1 MKRFIILAALL
12 LAGGALAD
20 ENSDAFNAGASF
32 GKGNSSQ
39 GTSSLSNPG
48 SVTGNIPGYTSSPPE
63 SGYYGGVT
71 GGDGGLSD
79 KGQQALQNND
89 AGQTVIDSGT
99 TNKPPVIDPNAPY
112 ITIGKGA
119 EGSAGSVLDGTGSQC
134 TSTTVSKS
142 TFENYTCDRDV
153 NAFSSCSRT
162 ATIALNETQTVKDV
176 DESGSGSM
184 SYNYPIKHTGTIKA
198 VRVTINNIVLPYAQM
213 CDKTNSGACPGFE
226 TPVVSFLGKTWPV
239 AVSSTPD
246 MRNDINGSASLSFS
260 LSGLS
265 LAAVQGQTLPLKIT
279 YKYFWYRQYHGHGDD
294 WDEAYSDYDE
304 LASGNATVTI
314 TINTTVI
321 TKVPYQKW
329 TTSCPN
335 GAGVGSQIS
344 SNCTSGPETK
354 TQVIDGVSYSLN
366 AGCWAYQDDYV
377 STSYTSAG
385 TCSSLASDAAC
396 TQSSK
401 SCTEYT
407 SGYCSHESVTYQ
419 CQKTYS
425 SSGLVCGGQYFCK
438 TGDCS
443 DTDGTGDSGFDTA
456 VAKLAGLA
464 SAGDDIIN
472 DQINVK
478 AFTGQAMSCR
488 KAFAGFS
495 NCCKDSGWGSDAGLA
510 SCNSDEMALGK
521 AKAKKVTV
529 SVGDRCDHQV
539 LGVCVQKS
547 QVYCVFGGKLA
558 RIIQEQGRRDQL
570 GVSFGSGDSPN
581 CSGITVPQLQS
592 INFDLINFSDFY
604 SDLINNQKIPDSGV
618 MVQQIKD
625 RIAAQVQQ
633 QQSSGGTK

>member
-12 LAGGALAD
+12 FAGGALAD
-20 ENSDAFNAGASF
+20 ANSDAFNAGAGF
-32 GKGNSSQ
+32 GKGNASQ

-48 SVTGNIPGYTSSPPE
+48 AVTGSIPGYTSSPPE

-99 TNKPPVIDPNAPY
+99 KNPSPVIDPNAPY

-119 EGSAGSVLDGTGSQC
+119 ESTAGSVLDGTGSQC

-153 NAFSSCSRT
+153 AVIQTCGRT
-162 ATIALNETQTVKDV
+162 ASIT
-176 DESGSGSM
+176 GSYQDNY
-184 SYNYPIKHTGTIKA
+184 SYK
-198 VRVTINNIVLPYAQM
+198 
-213 CDKTNSGACPGFE
+213 
-226 TPVVSFLGKTWPV
+226 
-239 AVSSTPD
+239 
-246 MRNDINGSASLSFS
+246 
-260 LSGLS
+260 
-265 LAAVQGQTLPLKIT
+265 
-279 YKYFWYRQYHGHGDD
+279 
-294 WDEAYSDYDE
+294 
-304 LASGNATVTI
+304 TVTI
-314 TINTTVI
+314 DSDKLDVSSYQVNWPMPAGTVYSASMTYTFKKDEVYSNGLLYLNITALGKFMTMYDNSGSYNIPGGQTFTQGQNLTITFGNHDNNKDVVPGAWAQGKPYQIYHFVI
-321 TKVPYQKW
+321 TIVFRTGTRVWVPQ
-329 TTSCPN
+329 TTWSESC
-335 GAGVGSQIS
+335 GFDKTKALSSAGSVCTDPGGTRTVTVDGKQYSQTNS
-344 SNCTSGPETK
+344 
-354 TQVIDGVSYSLN
+354 
-366 AGCWAYQDDYV
+366 CWAYTDSYV
-377 STSYTSAG
+377 TATDSKGNCA
-385 TCSSLASDAAC
+385 SLMSDPAC
-396 TQSSK
+396 TLSSHTCTTTESGVCTHQS
-401 SCTEYT
+401 E
-407 SGYCSHESVTYQ
+407 TYQ

-464 SAGDDIIN
+464 SAAEDVKN

-488 KAFAGFS
+488 KAFGGFS
-495 NCCKDSGWGSDAGLA
+495 NCCKDSGWGQDTGLA
-510 SCNSDEMALGK
+510 ACNSDEMALGK

-547 QVYCVFGGKLA
+547 QVYCVFQGKLA

-570 GVSFGSGDSPN
+570 GINFGSGDSPD
-581 CSGITVPQLQS
+581 CSGITVPQLQMIKFDR
-592 INFDLINFSDFY
+592 INFADFFEDLM
-604 SDLINNQKIPDSGV
+604 NNQKIPDSGV

-625 RIAAQVQQ
+625 KIAAQVQQ
-633 QQSSGGTK
+633 QQSSGGAK

>member
-1 MKRFIILAALL
+1 MKRFIIPAALL
-12 LAGGALAD
+12 FAGGALAD
-20 ENSDAFNAGASF
+20 ANSDAFNAGAGF

-48 SVTGNIPGYTSSPPE
+48 AVTGSIPGYTSSPPE

-99 TNKPPVIDPNAPY
+99 KNPSPVIDPDAPY

-119 EGSAGSVLDGTGSQC
+119 ESTAGSVLDGTGSQC

-153 NAFSSCSRT
+153 AVIQTCGRT
-162 ATIALNETQTVKDV
+162 ASIT
-176 DESGSGSM
+176 GSYQDNYT
-184 SYNYPIKHTGTIKA
+184 YN
-198 VRVTINNIVLPYAQM
+198 
-213 CDKTNSGACPGFE
+213 
-226 TPVVSFLGKTWPV
+226 
-239 AVSSTPD
+239 
-246 MRNDINGSASLSFS
+246 
-260 LSGLS
+260 
-265 LAAVQGQTLPLKIT
+265 
-279 YKYFWYRQYHGHGDD
+279 
-294 WDEAYSDYDE
+294 
-304 LASGNATVTI
+304 TVTI
-314 TINTTVI
+314 DSDNLDVSSYQVNWPMPAGTVYSASMTYTFRKDQVHSNGLLYLNITALGQFMTMYDNAGSYNIPGGQTFTQGQNLTITFGNHDNNKDVIPAAWTQGRPYQIYHFVI
-321 TKVPYQKW
+321 TIVFRTGTRVWVPQ
-329 TTSCPN
+329 TTWSESC
-335 GAGVGSQIS
+335 GFDKTKALSRAGSVCTDPGGTRTITVDGKQYSQTS
-344 SNCTSGPETK
+344 S
-354 TQVIDGVSYSLN
+354 
-366 AGCWAYQDDYV
+366 CWAYTDSYV
-377 STSYTSAG
+377 TATDSKGNCA
-385 TCSSLASDAAC
+385 SLMSDPAC
-396 TQSSK
+396 TLSGHTCTTTESGVCTHQS
-401 SCTEYT
+401 E
-407 SGYCSHESVTYQ
+407 TYQ

-464 SAGDDIIN
+464 SAGDDIVK
-472 DQINVK
+472 DQVNVK

-625 RIAAQVQQ
+625 KIAAQVQQ
-633 QQSSGGTK
+633 QQSSGGAK

>member
-1 MKRFIILAALL
+1 MKRFIIPAALL
-12 LAGGALAD
+12 FAGGALAD
-20 ENSDAFNAGASF
+20 ANSDAFNAGAGF

-48 SVTGNIPGYTSSPPE
+48 AVTGSIPGYTSSPPE

-112 ITIGKGA
+112 ITGGKGA

-162 ATIALNETQTVKDV
+162 ATIALNQRQVIQDV
-176 DESGSGSM
+176 NESGSGAM
-184 SYNYPIKHTGTIKA
+184 TYNYTVQHSGTIKA
-198 VRVTINNIVLPYAQM
+198 ASVRINNIVLPYLQM
-213 CDKTNSGACPGFE
+213 CNKLSNAACTGFDVP
-226 TPVVSFLGKTWPV
+226 TITFMGKTWPV
-239 AVSSTPD
+239 TVISMPNRLTQKDGTA
-246 MRNDINGSASLSFS
+246 SFS
-260 LSGLS
+260 VNLTGLS
-265 LAAVQGQTLPLKIT
+265 LSARTGQALPVTMPYNYTT
-279 YKYFWYRQYHGHGDD
+279 YKSYHGHGDD
-294 WDEAYSDYDE
+294 WDEAYP
-304 LASGNATVTI
+304 ASGILESGYATVTL
-314 TINTTVI
+314 TVTTTVI
-321 TKVPYQKW
+321 VKEPYQQW
-329 TTSCPN
+329 TTSCPV

-366 AGCWAYQDDYV
+366 AECWAYQDDYV

-385 TCSSLASDAAC
+385 TCSSLTIDAAC

-570 GVSFGSGDSPN
+570 GIGFGSGDSPN

-625 RIAAQVQQ
+625 KIAAQVQQ
-633 QQSSGGTK
+633 QQSSGGAK

>member
-20 ENSDAFNAGASF
+20 ANSDAFNAGASF

-48 SVTGNIPGYTSSPPE
+48 SVTGSIPGYTSSPPE

-99 TNKPPVIDPNAPY
+99 KNPSPVIDPNAPY

-119 EGSAGSVLDGTGSQC
+119 ESTAGSVLDGTGSQC

-153 NAFSSCSRT
+153 AVIQTCGRT
-162 ATIALNETQTVKDV
+162 ASIT
-176 DESGSGSM
+176 GS
-184 SYNYPIKHTGTIKA
+184 YQDNY
-198 VRVTINNIVLPYAQM
+198 
-213 CDKTNSGACPGFE
+213 
-226 TPVVSFLGKTWPV
+226 
-239 AVSSTPD
+239 
-246 MRNDINGSASLSFS
+246 
-260 LSGLS
+260 
-265 LAAVQGQTLPLKIT
+265 T
-279 YKYFWYRQYHGHGDD
+279 YQ
-294 WDEAYSDYDE
+294 
-304 LASGNATVTI
+304 TVTI
-314 TINTTVI
+314 DSGNLDVSTINASWPMPAGTVYSASMTYTFKKSLAQSNGNWFLNITALGTLMTMYGNSGSYNLPAGRTFAQGENLTITFGNHDNNPQIIPQIWEMGKDSQMFHFVI
-321 TKVPYQKW
+321 TIVFRTGTRVWVPQ
-329 TTSCPN
+329 TTWSESC
-335 GAGVGSQIS
+335 GFDKTKALSSAGSVCTDPGGTRTVTVDGKQYSQTNS
-344 SNCTSGPETK
+344 
-354 TQVIDGVSYSLN
+354 
-366 AGCWAYQDDYV
+366 CWAYTDSYV
-377 STSYTSAG
+377 TVTDSKGNCA
-385 TCSSLASDAAC
+385 SLMSDPAC
-396 TQSSK
+396 TLSSHTCTTTESGVCTHQS
-401 SCTEYT
+401 E
-407 SGYCSHESVTYQ
+407 TYQ

-558 RIIQEQGRRDQL
+558 RIIMEQGRRDQL
-570 GVSFGSGDSPN
+570 GIGFGSGDSPN
-581 CSGITVPQLQS
+581 CSGITVPQLQA
-592 INFDLINFSDFY
+592 INFDLINFQDFY
-604 SDLINNQKIPDSGV
+604 SDLIANQKIPDTSV
-618 MVQQIKD
+618 MVQQVKD
-625 RIAAQVQQ
+625 KIAAQVQQ
-633 QQSSGGTK
+633 QQSSGGAK